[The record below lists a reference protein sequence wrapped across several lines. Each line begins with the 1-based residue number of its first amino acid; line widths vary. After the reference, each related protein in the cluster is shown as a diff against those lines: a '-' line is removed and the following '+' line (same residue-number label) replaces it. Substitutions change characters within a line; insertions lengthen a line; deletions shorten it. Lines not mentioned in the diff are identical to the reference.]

1 MVNTKEESNSKVM
14 KNNLKKLL
22 EIALIKIGKDNGID
36 LSNKKISI
44 QENKEKDH
52 GDYASNLAMVI
63 AKDLSQSPKVVAEKI
78 TSVIPTEKWIE
89 RIDIAG
95 PGFINFYLK
104 KDTHNEVLLRIEE
117 SGKSFGT
124 SKLGNGGKILIEY
137 VSSNPTGPLH
147 VGHGRGAAF
156 GSVLSK
162 LLRTVGYEVDEEY
175 YVNDHGRQMN
185 ILTISTWLRYL
196 QKNGLKL
203 EFSKKGYQGEYVE
216 KLAQNL
222 LKDKKEKYTL
232 KENKSELLELLHSQ
246 ETEED
251 LDKLIEWGK
260 LFLKENFEEIR
271 EFSLKSIMSSIKE
284 DLRLFGVDHN
294 LWFNESSMYSSK
306 DSSQPSVD
314 KSIKL
319 LNESGFLY
327 EKENALWF
335 KSTEFGDD
343 KDRVVRRANGDNTY
357 FASDISYHLDKYD
370 RGYNRII
377 NIWGADHHGY
387 LPRVSAAMEA
397 LGKTKNKLETVFIQ
411 FANLVRNGEKVSMS
425 TRGGE
430 FISLAELIEEVS
442 SEAARFFYI
451 NRKADQHLDFDL
463 ELAKSQT
470 KNNPLYYIQY
480 AHARICGVFEA
491 IKKEEELFNHDLGV
505 GNLDLLNL
513 DKEIEIEKMLLQYPE
528 IVSRAAKH
536 SEPHLICYYLKDLS
550 SLFHSYY
557 NSERFLVDDHKLMN
571 ARLFL
576 LKGTKQVIAN
586 GLEVLGIDAPESM

>member
-1 MVNTKEESNSKVM
+1 M
-14 KNNLKKLL
+14 KNDLIRILKTVLK
-22 EIALIKIGKDNGID
+22 EIGKENGID
-36 LSNKKISI
+36 FSNKKVSI
-44 QENKEKDH
+44 QENKEKAH

-63 AKDLSQSPKVVAEKI
+63 AKDLSKSPREVAEMI
-78 TSVIPTEKWIE
+78 TSLLPPEEWIE
-89 RIDIAG
+89 RVNIAG

-104 KDTHNEVLLRIEE
+104 KDTHNEILLHIDEG
-117 SGKSFGT
+117 GKSFGT
-124 SKLGNGGKILIEY
+124 NNSGNGERVLIEY

-156 GSVLSK
+156 GSVLSQ
-162 LLRTVGYEVDEEY
+162 LFRIVGYKVDEEY
-175 YVNDHGRQMN
+175 YVNDQGRQMN

-196 QKNGLKL
+196 QQNGQEL

-216 KLAQNL
+216 QLAKEL
-222 LKDKKEKYTL
+222 LKEERTKYNL
-232 KENKSELLELLHSQ
+232 KENESDLLELLETQ

-260 LFLKENFEEIR
+260 SFLQENFEEIR
-271 EFSLKSIMSSIKE
+271 EFSLRAIMSSIKE
-284 DLRLFGVDHN
+284 DLKLFGVNHN
-294 LWFNESSMYSSK
+294 LWFNESSMYFNK
-306 DSSQPSVD
+306 VGLPDID

-319 LNESGFLY
+319 LDESGFLY
-327 EKENALWF
+327 EKEEALWF

-343 KDRVVRRANGDNTY
+343 KDRVVKRANGDNTY

-377 NIWGADHHGY
+377 NVWGADHHGY

-397 LGKTKNKLETVFIQ
+397 LGKNQDMLEVVFIQ
-411 FANLVRNGEKVSMS
+411 FANLLRNGEKVSMS

-430 FISLAELIEEVS
+430 FITLMELIEEVS

-463 ELAKSQT
+463 DLAKSQT
-470 KNNPLYYIQY
+470 KDNPLYYIQY
-480 AHARICGVFEA
+480 AHARICGVFETL
-491 IKKEEELFNHDLGV
+491 KKEGRKLNQDLGLD
-505 GNLDLLNL
+505 NLDLLNL
-513 DKEIEIEKMLLQYPE
+513 DKEIEIQKMLLQYPE
-528 IVSRAAKH
+528 VISRAAEH

-550 SLFHSYY
+550 GLFHSYY
-557 NSERFLVDDHKLMN
+557 NSERFLVDNDKLMN

-576 LKGTKQVIAN
+576 LKGTKQVISN
-586 GLEVLGIDAPESM
+586 GLEILGIDAPQSM

>member
-1 MVNTKEESNSKVM
+1 M
-14 KNNLKKLL
+14 KNDLIRILKA
-22 EIALIKIGKDNGID
+22 ALKEIGKENGID
-36 LSNKKISI
+36 FSNKKVSI
-44 QENKEKDH
+44 QENKEKAH

-63 AKDLSQSPKVVAEKI
+63 AKDLSQSPREVAEKI
-78 TSVIPTEKWIE
+78 TSLLPSEEWIE
-89 RIDIAG
+89 KVNIAG

-104 KDTHNEVLLRIEE
+104 KDTHNEVLMRIEE

-124 SKLGNGGKILIEY
+124 NNSGNGKRVLIEY

-156 GSVLSK
+156 GSVLSE
-162 LLRTVGYEVDEEY
+162 LLRIVGYKVDEEY

-196 QKNGLKL
+196 QQNGQEL

-216 KLAQNL
+216 QLAKEL
-222 LKDKKEKYTL
+222 LKEESTKYNL
-232 KENKSELLELLHSQ
+232 KENESDLLELLETQ

-260 LFLKENFEEIR
+260 SFLQENFEEIR
-271 EFSLKSIMSSIKE
+271 EFSLRAIMSSIKE
-284 DLRLFGVDHN
+284 DLKLFGVNHN
-294 LWFNESSMYSSK
+294 LWFNESSMYFNK
-306 DSSQPSVD
+306 VGLPDID

-319 LNESGFLY
+319 LDESGFLY
-327 EKENALWF
+327 EKEEALWF

-343 KDRVVRRANGDNTY
+343 KDRVVKRANGDNTY

-377 NIWGADHHGY
+377 NVWGADHHGY

-397 LGKTKNKLETVFIQ
+397 LGKNQDMLEVVFIQ
-411 FANLVRNGEKVSMS
+411 FANLLRNGEKVSMS

-430 FISLAELIEEVS
+430 FIPLMELIEEVS

-463 ELAKSQT
+463 DLAKSQT
-470 KNNPLYYIQY
+470 KDNPLYYIQY
-480 AHARICGVFEA
+480 AHARICGVFETL
-491 IKKEEELFNHDLGV
+491 KKEGRKLNQDLGLD
-505 GNLDLLNL
+505 NLDLLNL
-513 DKEIEIEKMLLQYPE
+513 DKEIEIQKMLLQYPE
-528 IVSRAAKH
+528 VISRAAEH

-550 SLFHSYY
+550 GLFHSYY
-557 NSERFLVDDHKLMN
+557 NSERFLVDNDKLMN
-571 ARLFL
+571 SRLFL
-576 LKGTKQVIAN
+576 LKGTKQVISN
-586 GLEVLGIDAPESM
+586 GLEILGIDAPQSM